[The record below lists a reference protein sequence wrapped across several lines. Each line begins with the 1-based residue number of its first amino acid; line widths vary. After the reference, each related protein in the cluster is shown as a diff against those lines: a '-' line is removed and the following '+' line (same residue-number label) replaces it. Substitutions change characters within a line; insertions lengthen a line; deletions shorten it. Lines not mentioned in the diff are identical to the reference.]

1 LRAAVFFLADAAVD
15 VFFAA
20 VAVFFFAGALFAA
33 GFTLRRADF
42 KS

>member
-15 VFFAA
+15 FFTA
-20 VAVFFFAGALFAA
+20 VAVFLFAGALFAA

-42 KS
+42 RS